1 MSTGPWDSRHA
12 ATDATQFTAT
22 FKAEVVR
29 DILTGKRSA
38 AELGREHQLSSSLL
52 SIWKE
57 AALDHLQLLFQAE
70 EDRDPQQARIADLEL
85 LVGRQAL
92 QLEILKKASRL
103 LSSKPGGNGR
113 SSGAS

>member
-1 MSTGPWDSRHA
+1 MPRRMRRK
-12 ATDATQFTAT
+12 FTAS

-29 DILTGKRSA
+29 DLLTGKHSA
-38 AELGREHQLSSSLL
+38 AELCREHQLSSSLL

-70 EDRDPQQARIADLEL
+70 EDRDPQQVRIADLEQ

-92 QLEILKKASRL
+92 ELEILKKASRL
-103 LSSKPGGNGR
+103 LSGNPGGNGR
-113 SSGAS
+113 SS